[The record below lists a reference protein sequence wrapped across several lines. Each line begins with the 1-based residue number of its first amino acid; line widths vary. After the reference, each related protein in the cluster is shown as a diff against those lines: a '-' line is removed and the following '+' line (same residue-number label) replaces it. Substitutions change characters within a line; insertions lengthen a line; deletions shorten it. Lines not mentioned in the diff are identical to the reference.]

1 MGKLRYFSMLA
12 ALGLA
17 GAAHAQTQAAPDQP
31 GTQSNAPASPSSQSS
46 PGSQDTGPGSASSPH
61 QRDVTSQQAEES
73 PPNENPDPSAASSP
87 HQQNSMRMAEAGG
100 AAARSVQPGMTVQA
114 PSGESLGTVVDLV
127 PGPTG
132 STESGYVVIASSGGS
147 ATPVPYA
154 AASSMIQNGKI
165 VVERT
170 RLESAPKVQQRQLE
184 DRSSKSWQSKADKY
198 WGVHAG
204 SDTDRSSSGPGRMRP
219 DQSRPMEPND
229 SSNPP
234 QK

>member
-1 MGKLRYFSMLA
+1 MGTLRYFSMLA
-12 ALGLA
+12 ALGLT

-31 GTQSNAPASPSSQSS
+31 GTQSNAPASP
-46 PGSQDTGPGSASSPH
+46 GSQDTSPGSASSPH
-61 QRDVTSQQAEES
+61 QREVTSQQAEES

-170 RLESAPKVQQRQLE
+170 RLESAPKVQQSQLE
-184 DRSSKSWQSKADKY
+184 DRTSKSWQSKADKY